1 MIVGGF
7 NDLGKVEIIDPLD
20 NSANFPMTI
29 TYPKRHEFEVLSNGQ
44 FQFKKTSFWFAILAE
59 KRNVSH

>member
-1 MIVGGF
+1 MIVGGY

-29 TYPKRHEFEVLSNGQ
+29 NYPKSHEFEVFSD
-44 FQFKKTSFWFAILAE
+44 ILAVTIKE
-59 KRNVSH
+59 DFILLCKKEPD